1 MHDGSETPFRLFL
14 EALRASGLPVDTR
27 SWLTFLRALS
37 GGMIATPTALDAV
50 GRAILCRSEEDF
62 DAWEK
67 AFSLVFSDLPWLD
80 EALRARLQEWLAAA
94 AERPAVEPVAHALS
108 SPEALW
114 RELFERLKAQDAAHH
129 GGSHW
134 VGTGGTSPFGYA
146 GRGAAGI
153 RIGGPGG
160 GRQAV
165 TTTEAP
171 SWEAYRPDRS
181 LEARDAVVAL
191 RAVRRLAREGAWRVD
206 LDETVQ
212 ATCRE
217 GGEIALVE
225 RRARENQVHLML
237 LLDAGGSM
245 RAHAERVVALF
256 TAAEAARGFRSVD
269 VLQFHNVPDA
279 WMFGGAD
286 GRERVST
293 SSVLARLTPQHRM
306 ILVGDACMAPYEL
319 FSATGWPPTPDAVT
333 GLGWLQQLRSRAP
346 ASVWLNPEPEAV
358 WDHPTIAAIRG
369 VFPMFELTLAGLR
382 QAVRQLRMP
391 I

>member
-1 MHDGSETPFRLFL
+1 MIEASETPFRALL
-14 EALRASGLPVDTR
+14 ETLRAAGLPVDTR

-37 GGMIATPTALDAV
+37 EGVIATPAALDAV

-62 DAWEK
+62 DAWERSF
-67 AFSLVFSDLPWLD
+67 ALIFSDLPMLD
-80 EALRARLQEWLAAA
+80 EALRARIQEWLAASA
-94 AERPAVEPVAHALS
+94 SRPSVAPVAHDLS

-114 RELFERLKAQDAAHH
+114 RALFERLKAQDAAHH

-134 VGTGGTSPFGYA
+134 VGTGGTSPFGHS

-153 RIGGPGG
+153 RIGGLGG

-165 TTTEAP
+165 TSTEP
-171 SWEAYRPDRS
+171 RVWEAYRPDRS

-191 RAVRRLAREGAWRVD
+191 RAVRRLAREGTWRVD
-206 LDETVQ
+206 LDETVR

-217 GGEIALVE
+217 GGEISLVE
-225 RRARENQVHLML
+225 RRARENQVHLVL

-245 RAHAERVVALF
+245 RAHADRVVALF

-269 VLQFHNVPDA
+269 VLQFHNVPDT
-279 WMFGGAD
+279 WLFGGTD
-286 GRERVST
+286 GRERVT
-293 SSVLARLTPQHRM
+293 TASVLARLTPRHRV

-319 FSATGWPPTPDAVT
+319 FAATGWPPTPDAVP
-333 GLGWLQQLRSRAP
+333 GIGWLQQIRARAP

-369 VFPMFELTLAGLR
+369 VFPMYELTLAGLR
-382 QAVRQLRMP
+382 QAVRQLRAP